1 MADTPNE
8 SPSAPPDPFPDPPLA
23 HLPQRRVYV
32 IFGALMLGMLLAAL
46 DQTIVSTALPT
57 IVGDLGGAA
66 HLSWV
71 VIAYLLAS
79 TVSTP
84 LWGKL
89 GDLYGRKMFFQAAI
103 VLFLIGSMLSGL
115 STSMGELIAFRA
127 IQGLGGGGLIVG
139 AQAIIGDVVSPRD
152 RGRYVGLFGAV
163 FGAATVLGPLLGGLF
178 TQYLSWRWVFYIN
191 VPIGIV
197 ALFVTAAALPKANRV
212 TEHVIDYLGA
222 ITLAI
227 AATLLV
233 LFTSLGG
240 TSLPWGSP
248 WIIGFGIGGL
258 VVTGIFVL
266 VERRAE
272 EPVIPLRLFRNRVF
286 SAASAIGFVVGFAMF
301 GALTFLPQ
309 FFQIVKGVTPTMSG
323 LRLLPLMG
331 GLFAASIFSGQ
342 MISRG
347 GRYKRYPVVGT
358 ALMTIG
364 TYLMS
369 TVTMHTQSLVIALYM
384 LIFGVGLGCVMQVL
398 VLSVQNAVGYEDL
411 GTATASANFFRSI
424 GGSFGVAMFGAVFA
438 NVLPKRLHHNLP
450 VHTGSFHVQTLT
462 PGLLAS
468 LPAPIREG
476 VILSVSQTIQVV
488 FLFAVPICVLAFGLT
503 WLLPEVE
510 LRKTVRSGR
519 DIVET
524 VPAFEARTSLQ
535 EVELALERVVA
546 SEDRGAIYRALAER
560 ASLDLSP
567 QACWLLFRLNERPG
581 SSEATLEARF
591 HVVPDVFA
599 AGLASLVDEGL
610 VARESSGSLEI
621 TKQGTLVM
629 SELVEAQRASLEE
642 LLDGWDPTEHPE
654 LEALV
659 RRLATSLLAD
669 DDRML
674 KAATPRS

>member
-1 MADTPNE
+1 
-8 SPSAPPDPFPDPPLA
+8 
-23 HLPQRRVYV
+23 
-32 IFGALMLGMLLAAL
+32 
-46 DQTIVSTALPT
+46 
-57 IVGDLGGAA
+57 
-66 HLSWV
+66 
-71 VIAYLLAS
+71 
-79 TVSTP
+79 
-84 LWGKL
+84 
-89 GDLYGRKMFFQAAI
+89 
-103 VLFLIGSMLSGL
+103 
-115 STSMGELIAFRA
+115 
-127 IQGLGGGGLIVG
+127 
-139 AQAIIGDVVSPRD
+139 
-152 RGRYVGLFGAV
+152 
-163 FGAATVLGPLLGGLF
+163 
-178 TQYLSWRWVFYIN
+178 
-191 VPIGIV
+191 
-197 ALFVTAAALPKANRV
+197 
-212 TEHVIDYLGA
+212 
-222 ITLAI
+222 
-227 AATLLV
+227 
-233 LFTSLGG
+233 
-240 TSLPWGSP
+240 
-248 WIIGFGIGGL
+248 
-258 VVTGIFVL
+258 
-266 VERRAE
+266 
-272 EPVIPLRLFRNRVF
+272 
-286 SAASAIGFVVGFAMF
+286 MF

-424 GGSFGVAMFGAVFA
+424 GGSFGVAVFGAVFA

-450 VHTGSFHVQTLT
+450 IHTGSFHVQTLT

-519 DIVET
+519 DVVET

-546 SEDRGAIYRALAER
+546 SEDRGAIYRALADR

-591 HVVPDVFA
+591 RVVPDVFA

-610 VARESSGSLEI
+610 VTREPSGSLEI
-621 TKQGTLVM
+621 TEQGTSVM
-629 SELVEAQRASLEE
+629 SQLVEAQRASLEE